1 MKEIFLGD
9 YIRQKRIERGLSQQE
24 LCEGICD
31 HGTLS
36 RLENG
41 RQTPSRNRIIALL
54 QRLGLPD
61 DRYFALLSREEEKIA
76 GLQEKILSCNVHQE
90 QEQGLKLLEELENLA
105 DHDDQATQQ
114 FILRSKVLLGNYSFE
129 EQMDMLVRAI
139 RMTVPQ
145 FELDKLEQFVYCFDE
160 VKVINQIANAYSK
173 AGQRKKAIGLYDRLL
188 RYVQTHNLGITRSGG
203 LIPLISHNYA
213 CELCVDK
220 RYEDAIEI
228 AEQGKQVCI
237 DCGHYQFLPGLLYVK
252 AECCHCVGDDEK
264 SKDLYLQAYYIY
276 RAIND
281 TENLKRLLSDAKAQ
295 LGIDL
300 LTSK

>member
-1 MKEIFLGD
+1 MKEVFLGD
-9 YIRQKRIERGLSQQE
+9 YIRQKRIELGLSQQE
-24 LCEGICD
+24 LCAGICD

-41 RQTPSRNRIIALL
+41 RQTPSRNRITALL

-76 GLQEKILSCNVHQE
+76 ALQEEILSCNVRGE
-90 QEQGLKLLEELENLA
+90 REQGLKLLTQLQQLA
-105 DHDDQATQQ
+105 DEDDQPTQQ
-114 FILRSKVLLGNYSFE
+114 FILRSKVILGDYGFE
-129 EQMDMLVRAI
+129 EQLEMLMRAI
-139 RMTVPQ
+139 RATVPQ

-160 VKVINQIANAYSK
+160 VKVINQIACTYSK

-188 RYVQTHNLGITRSGG
+188 RYVQARNLQITRSGG
-203 LIPLISHNYA
+203 LVPLISHNYA

-237 DCGHYQFLPGLLYVK
+237 DCGHYQFLPGLLHVK
-252 AECCHCVGDDEK
+252 AECYHYLGNDKK

-276 RAIND
+276 RAIGN
-281 TENLKRLLSDAKAQ
+281 TKNLDILLSDVKKQ
-295 LGIDL
+295 LGLDL